1 MDCRFDSNDGITV
14 IKYDARIT
22 EIGPLVSEFTDAGVL
37 VFFGADAPDELREF
51 AIIHDGQTLVQDV
64 QPGDLLHLGHDSYR
78 VLAVGEIANKNLASL
93 GHFIVKFN
101 GQDAPEMPGDICA
114 EARPLPEMQV
124 GMRLRIVSPT

>member
-1 MDCRFDSNDGITV
+1 MDGRLDSNDGITM
-14 IKYDARIT
+14 IKYEARIT

-51 AIIHDGQTLVQDV
+51 AIIHDGQTLAQDV
-64 QPGDLLHLGHDSYR
+64 EPGDLIQLDQDTYH

-114 EARPLPEMQV
+114 EARPLPALQV
-124 GMRLRIVSPT
+124 GMRLRIMSPT